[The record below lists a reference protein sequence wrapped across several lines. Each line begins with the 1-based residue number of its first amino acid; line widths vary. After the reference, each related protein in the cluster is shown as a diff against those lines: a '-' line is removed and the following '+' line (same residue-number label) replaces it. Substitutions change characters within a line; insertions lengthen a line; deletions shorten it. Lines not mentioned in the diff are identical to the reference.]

1 MFPSSIRLVVK
12 ELPSAAVSYLLRKLI
27 SVSETLINMGN
38 KMTNASQLHHSHS
51 DQTNYDWMMSDTSE
65 TLLPSRQVFL
75 YKSLSL
81 WFNSPVTLDFFFV
94 KELCFMLWLWC
105 VDPKLNKEK
114 INMRVC
120 CILYNIN
127 KTIYAR
133 KTTKNNNRTMT
144 MTLYMIFLIFGRFSV
159 EATFLYYPFT
169 LSVNLGVRH

>member
-1 MFPSSIRLVVK
+1 M
-12 ELPSAAVSYLLRKLI
+12 PSAAVSYLLTKLI

-105 VDPKLNKEK
+105 VDPKLNKER

-144 MTLYMIFLIFGRFSV
+144 MTLYMIFIIFGRFYLIHSKMYPLFPKAWSV
-159 EATFLYYPFT
+159 EATFLYYHET
-169 LSVNLGVRH
+169 KVKND